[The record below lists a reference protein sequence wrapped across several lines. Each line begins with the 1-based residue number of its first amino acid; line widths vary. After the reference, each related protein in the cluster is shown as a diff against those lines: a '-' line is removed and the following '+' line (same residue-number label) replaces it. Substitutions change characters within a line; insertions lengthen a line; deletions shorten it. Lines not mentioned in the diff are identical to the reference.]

1 MIKGVHNAFN
11 VNALHISKAKQSK
24 SYCAEMPF
32 NQRLKI
38 FEAIK
43 GSTIHQS
50 LSTPSSEVAM
60 TRCQGSIL
68 TEPGQTL
75 EVLRVILQQE
85 LNSKIQALLA
95 QYLESHIRPAVANM
109 RRYSQTTSRSEMLLY
124 ALFSNLGEENVPV
137 RAADELCISI
147 LEHAKEVYQC
157 KQAESPRNNTK
168 HRSKSPGQVL
178 KRSTSSAS
186 NSPVAKKSCVI
197 KSGLGRPNT
206 DLILVNKAG
215 RPVRREGPKWE
226 PDRLDKDTLF
236 ILGSRANK
244 ALGFGQTR
252 GRLYI
257 KHPELFKYS
266 GDQTDKEWLAKA
278 NLMATTG
285 GKAYLMVLADI
296 LQLAQSPEYSSHP
309 KQQPAELV
317 GFTVPQWMIE
327 KMRAYIETA
336 KTNPDTTDEELL
348 RLAEE
353 WNGELDT
360 PDSDTQHRM
369 VKKVVGGVRSSD
381 SDISL
386 DWAGEVGGGS
396 TTASNNDTHNVAALL
411 QEIKGETMDD
421 DLQNLDPAF
430 LQGMNLHNLV
440 REFEME
446 AGGGG
451 SELGGILALADDC
464 LN

>member
-1 MIKGVHNAFN
+1 
-11 VNALHISKAKQSK
+11 
-24 SYCAEMPF
+24 MPF

-50 LSTPSSEVAM
+50 LATPSSEIAM
-60 TRCQGSIL
+60 NRCQAS
-68 TEPGQTL
+68 TVTDPTQTL
-75 EVLRVILQQE
+75 ELLRIILQQE
-85 LNSKIQALLA
+85 INIKIQTILNT
-95 QYLESHIRPAVANM
+95 YIESHIKPAVANM
-109 RRYSQTTSRSEMLLY
+109 KI
-124 ALFSNLGEENVPV
+124 NLGEENVPLRV
-137 RAADELCISI
+137 VDDLCINI
-147 LEHAKEVYQC
+147 LENAKEIYQS
-157 KQAESPRNNTK
+157 KSAESPKKMNN
-168 HRSKSPGQVL
+168 RSKSPGQVL
-178 KRSTSSAS
+178 KRSISTIST
-186 NSPVAKKSCVI
+186 NSPVAKKSCII

-206 DLILVNKAG
+206 DLILVNKSG

-226 PDRLDKDTLF
+226 PERLEKDTLF

-285 GKAYLMVLADI
+285 GKAYLMVLSDI

-309 KQQPAELV
+309 KQQPDELV

-327 KMRAYIETA
+327 KMKAYIETA

-348 RLAEE
+348 RIAEE
-353 WNGELDT
+353 YAEMDE
-360 PDSDTQHRM
+360 DSKI
-369 VKKVVGGVRSSD
+369 KKPSVIRSSD
-381 SDISL
+381 SDLSL
-386 DWAGEVGGGS
+386 DWGAD
-396 TTASNNDTHNVAALL
+396 TTSESHNVVELL
-411 QEIKGETMDD
+411 SEIKAETEAMDD
-421 DLQNLDPAF
+421 DFQNLDPAF
-430 LQGMNLHNLV
+430 LHGMNLNSLV

-446 AGGGG
+446 ASGGG
-451 SELGGILALADDC
+451 SDLGILALADDC